1 MVSDGFHYIKRTRV
15 REVAGY
21 TWGVAPI
28 LRVWELRKSY
38 GPVRAVDGVSFSV
51 EAGTI
56 FALLGPNGAGKTT
69 TVEILEG
76 LRVPDSG
83 EIELF
88 GEKVTKV
95 GPAQKARMGV
105 LLQEGSFEPYLRVR
119 EVLELFRTFFPKS
132 REPEELL
139 DLVGLKEKRKA
150 LVRTLSGG
158 QKQRLALA
166 VALLNDPELLF
177 LDEPT
182 AGLDPQARRHIWD
195 ILRDLRAQGKT
206 VFLTTHYMEEAEAL
220 ADWVCIMDHGR
231 IIAEGT
237 PAELVSRFGP
247 ATFVEFEL
255 PPPAFPELSDRFPQ
269 KVRQDGEKA
278 VLQIEDLAQDLSALL
293 SWASSR
299 GLSLRNLLVRQ
310 PNLEDVFLALTGRR
324 LRD

>member
-1 MVSDGFHYIKRTRV
+1 MSSPRDLRPTLHSPVASVLRV
-15 REVAGY
+15 RD
-21 TWGVAPI
+21 
-28 LRVWELRKSY
+28 LRKTY
-38 GPVRAVDGVSFSV
+38 GSVRAVDGVSFAV
-51 EAGTI
+51 ERGTI
-56 FALLGPNGAGKTT
+56 FSLLGPNGAGKTT

-76 LRVPDSG
+76 LRIPDSG

-88 GEKVTKV
+88 GEKVTRV
-95 GPAQKARMGV
+95 GPAQKARLGV
-105 LLQEGSFEPYLRVR
+105 LLQEGAFEPYLQVR
-119 EVLELFRTFFPKS
+119 EVLALFSAFFPKS
-132 REPEELL
+132 RPPAELL
-139 DLVGLKEKRKA
+139 ALVGLTEKAKA

-182 AGLDPQARRHIWD
+182 SGLDPQARHHVWD

-206 VFLTTHYMEEAEAL
+206 IFLTTHYMEEAEAL
-220 ADWVCIMDHGR
+220 SDWVCIMDHGR

-237 PAELVSRFGP
+237 PRDLGSRFGP

-255 PPPAFPELSDRFPQ
+255 PSPFLSALSGRFPG
-269 KVRQDGEKA
+269 KIRADGEH
-278 VLQIEDLAQDLSALL
+278 VLLEVQDLTQDLSALL
-293 SWASSR
+293 SWAAER

>member
-1 MVSDGFHYIKRTRV
+1 MSSARDLRPTLHSPVASVLRV
-15 REVAGY
+15 RD
-21 TWGVAPI
+21 
-28 LRVWELRKSY
+28 LRKTY
-38 GPVRAVDGVSFSV
+38 GSVRAVDGVSFAV
-51 EAGTI
+51 EEGTI
-56 FALLGPNGAGKTT
+56 FSLLGPNGAGKTT

-76 LRVPDSG
+76 LRIPDSG

-88 GEKVTKV
+88 GEKVTRV
-95 GPAQKARMGV
+95 GPAQKARLGV
-105 LLQEGSFEPYLRVR
+105 LLQEGAFEPYLQVR
-119 EVLELFRTFFPKS
+119 EVLALFSAFFPKS
-132 REPEELL
+132 RPPAELL
-139 DLVGLKEKRKA
+139 ALVGLTEKARA

-182 AGLDPQARRHIWD
+182 SGLDPQARHHVWD

-206 VFLTTHYMEEAEAL
+206 IFLTTHYMEEAEAL
-220 ADWVCIMDHGR
+220 SDWVCIMDHGR

-237 PAELVSRFGP
+237 PRELVSRFGP

-255 PPPAFPELSDRFPQ
+255 PSRFLSALSGRFPG
-269 KVRQDGEKA
+269 KIRADGER
-278 VLQIEDLAQDLSALL
+278 VLLEVQDLTQDLSALL
-293 SWASSR
+293 SWAAER

>member
-1 MVSDGFHYIKRTRV
+1 MSSLRGLRPTLHSPVASVLRV
-15 REVAGY
+15 RD
-21 TWGVAPI
+21 
-28 LRVWELRKSY
+28 LRKTY
-38 GPVRAVDGVSFSV
+38 GSVRAVDGVSFAV
-51 EAGTI
+51 EEGTI
-56 FALLGPNGAGKTT
+56 FSLLGPNGAGKTT

-76 LRVPDSG
+76 LRIPDSG

-88 GEKVTKV
+88 GEKVTRV
-95 GPAQKARMGV
+95 GPAQKARLGV
-105 LLQEGSFEPYLRVR
+105 LLQEGAFEPYLQVR
-119 EVLELFRTFFPKS
+119 EVLALFSAFFPKS
-132 REPEELL
+132 RPPAELL
-139 DLVGLKEKRKA
+139 ALVGLTEKARA

-182 AGLDPQARRHIWD
+182 SGLDPQARHHVWD

-206 VFLTTHYMEEAEAL
+206 IFLTTHYMEEAEAL
-220 ADWVCIMDHGR
+220 SDWVCIMDHGR

-237 PAELVSRFGP
+237 PRDLVSRFGP

-255 PPPAFPELSDRFPQ
+255 PSPFLSALSGRFPG
-269 KVRQDGEKA
+269 KIRADGEH
-278 VLQIEDLAQDLSALL
+278 VLLEVQDLTQDLSALL
-293 SWASSR
+293 SWAAER

>member
-1 MVSDGFHYIKRTRV
+1 MSSLRGLRPTLHSPVASVLRV
-15 REVAGY
+15 RD
-21 TWGVAPI
+21 
-28 LRVWELRKSY
+28 LRKTY
-38 GPVRAVDGVSFSV
+38 GSVRAVDGVSFAV
-51 EAGTI
+51 EEGTI
-56 FALLGPNGAGKTT
+56 FSLLGPNGAGKTT

-76 LRVPDSG
+76 LRIPDSG

-88 GEKVTKV
+88 GEKVTRV
-95 GPAQKARMGV
+95 GPAQKARLGV
-105 LLQEGSFEPYLRVR
+105 LLQEGAFEPYLQVR
-119 EVLELFRTFFPKS
+119 EVLALFSAFFPKS
-132 REPEELL
+132 RPPAELL
-139 DLVGLKEKRKA
+139 ALVGLTEKARA

-182 AGLDPQARRHIWD
+182 SGLDPQARHHVWD

-206 VFLTTHYMEEAEAL
+206 IFLTTHYMEEAEAL
-220 ADWVCIMDHGR
+220 SDWVCIMDHGR

-237 PAELVSRFGP
+237 PRDLVSRFGP

-255 PPPAFPELSDRFPQ
+255 PSPFLSALSGRFPG
-269 KVRQDGEKA
+269 KIRADGEH
-278 VLQIEDLAQDLSALL
+278 VLLELQDLTQDLSALL
-293 SWASSR
+293 SWAAER

>member
-1 MVSDGFHYIKRTRV
+1 MDS
-15 REVAGY
+15 
-21 TWGVAPI
+21 I
-28 LRVWELRKSY
+28 LYVKDLRKAY
-38 GPVRAVDGVSFSV
+38 GPVRAVDGVSFAV

-76 LRVPDSG
+76 LRIPDSG

-88 GEKVTKV
+88 GEKVDRV
-95 GPAQKARMGV
+95 GPAQKARLGV
-105 LLQEGSFEPYLRVR
+105 LLQEGAFEPYLRVR
-119 EVLELFRTFFPKS
+119 EVLELFRAFFPKS
-132 REPEELL
+132 HDPRELL
-139 DLVGLKEKRKA
+139 VLVGLAEKGKA
-150 LVRTLSGG
+150 QVRTLSGG

-166 VALLNDPELLF
+166 VALLHDPELLF

-195 ILRDLRAQGKT
+195 ILQDLRARRKT

-220 ADWVCIMDHGR
+220 ADWVCIMDHGK
-231 IIAEGT
+231 IIAEET
-237 PAELVSRFGP
+237 PAELIRRFGP
-247 ATFVEFEL
+247 TTFVEFEI
-255 PPPAFPELSDRFPQ
+255 PAPAFPELSAVFPQ
-269 KVRQDGEKA
+269 KIRQDGERA
-278 VLQIEDLAQDLSALL
+278 TLQVGDLAQDLSALL

-299 GLSLRNLLVRQ
+299 GLSLRNLMVRQ

>member
-1 MVSDGFHYIKRTRV
+1 MSSLRGLRPTLHSPVASVLRV
-15 REVAGY
+15 RD
-21 TWGVAPI
+21 
-28 LRVWELRKSY
+28 LRKTY
-38 GPVRAVDGVSFSV
+38 GSVRAVDGVSFAV
-51 EAGTI
+51 EEGTI
-56 FALLGPNGAGKTT
+56 FSLLGPNGAGKTT

-76 LRVPDSG
+76 LRIPDSG

-88 GEKVTKV
+88 GEKVTRV
-95 GPAQKARMGV
+95 GPAQKARLGV
-105 LLQEGSFEPYLRVR
+105 LLQEGAFEPYLQVR
-119 EVLELFRTFFPKS
+119 EVLALFSAFFPKS
-132 REPEELL
+132 RPPAELL
-139 DLVGLKEKRKA
+139 ALVGLTEKARA

-182 AGLDPQARRHIWD
+182 SGLDPQARHHVWD

-206 VFLTTHYMEEAEAL
+206 IFLTTHYMEEAEAL
-220 ADWVCIMDHGR
+220 SDWVCIMDHGR

-237 PAELVSRFGP
+237 PRDLVSRFGP

-255 PPPAFPELSDRFPQ
+255 PSRFLSALSGRFPG
-269 KVRQDGEKA
+269 KIRADGER
-278 VLQIEDLAQDLSALL
+278 VLLEVQDLTQDLSALL
-293 SWASSR
+293 SWAAER